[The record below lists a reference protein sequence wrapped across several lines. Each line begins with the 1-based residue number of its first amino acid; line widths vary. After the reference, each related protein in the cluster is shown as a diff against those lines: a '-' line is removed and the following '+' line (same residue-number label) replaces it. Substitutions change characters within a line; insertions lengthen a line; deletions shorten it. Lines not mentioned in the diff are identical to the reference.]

1 MSVNW
6 RRVRTVLTLSI
17 GVIVVA
23 GLVLGAYVLLVDE
36 PGNDEDVDSAG
47 GTQWERY
54 AVRGRT
60 LTIFYTATTCEDSRT
75 TASVDEQAAEVVVT
89 LQTVV
94 NSGRCHDR
102 EVRHRVRAAIDR
114 PLGQRKVYDGACL
127 LEELPKKECLRTERR
142 ARAG

>member
-6 RRVRTVLTLSI
+6 RRVRTVVTLSI

-54 AVRGRT
+54 EVRGRT
-60 LTIFYTATTCEDSRT
+60 LTIYYAGPTCEDSRT
-75 TASVDEQAAEVVVT
+75 TASVEEQADEVVVT

-94 NSGRCHDR
+94 NSGRCDDR
-102 EVRHRVRAAIDR
+102 QVRHRVTARIDR

-127 LEELPKKECLRTERR
+127 EAELSKKECLRTERR
-142 ARAG
+142 TRAE